1 MDETA
6 VKDLGLQMVTALRDL
21 HKLGWVHRDI
31 KPENWMLDDN
41 GKLYLIDFGLSKRL
55 LKNLLDI

>member
-41 GKLYLIDFGLSKRL
+41 GKLYLIDFGLSKKFL
-55 LKNLLDI
+55 